1 MYVEDPSAIQQQDEM
16 RPARMFVSLL
26 SGALGIDQT
35 LADSDNGVSSRPG
48 QYQTVT
54 PYGVSVEGRPVS
66 NLQNAAVTLPF
77 GLILLAGIAF
87 MVLKK

>member
-1 MYVEDPSAIQQQDEM
+1 MNNDLSAIQQQDEM

-26 SGALGIDQT
+26 SGALGIEQT
-35 LADSDNGVSSRPG
+35 VAETDNGVSTRTG
-48 QYQTVT
+48 QYQTVS

-66 NLQNAAVTLPF
+66 NIQSAAVTLPF

-87 MVLKK
+87 LVLKK

>member
-1 MYVEDPSAIQQQDEM
+1 MYVEQNEIDRQDEL
-16 RPARMFVSLL
+16 RPLRMFVGAISA
-26 SGALGIDQT
+26 ALGTDQT
-35 LADSDNGVSSRPG
+35 YAETDNNVSSRPG
-48 QYQTVT
+48 QYQSVS

-66 NLQNAAVTLPF
+66 NIQSAAVTLPF

>member
-1 MYVEDPSAIQQQDEM
+1 MLQNEQSAIQTQDEQ

-26 SGALGIDQT
+26 SGILGVDQMT
-35 LADSDNGVSSRPG
+35 SGEDNQIATPTG
-48 QYQTVT
+48 QYQSVT

-66 NLQNAAVTLPF
+66 NLQSAAVTLPI
-77 GLILLAGIAF
+77 GLIVIAAVVF